1 MKLFSTLFV
10 VTLMSLVSHGQIV
23 INEYCAANNS
33 LTDSYGKTPDWIEL
47 HNSGAGS
54 VDLTGYFLS
63 DKAGNPLKY
72 AIPSVTVN
80 AGQKVMFYCT
90 RRNTTVGTEY
100 HTNFKL
106 RQAYNPEKIIL
117 SDATGTIIDS
127 LTLQPCQYGH
137 SRGRETDGSATW
149 KLFSAPTPNAVNSGA
164 IEEYTAKPAMDQP
177 AGGYTGSVNVTITS
191 TDATATVRYTTDG
204 STPTATSAI
213 ASGPIA
219 ISSTTVLRARGFSS
233 TPGVPVS
240 FVETNTYFID
250 ESHTVK
256 VVSIA
261 GDEVTEFIEDTH
273 WDAFSDNFDCTIEYF
288 ESNLTQIDEG
298 TGITNKHGNDSWAYD
313 QRGIDIVLED
323 EYGYNNALHDYIF
336 REKTSRNE
344 FQKLIVKAA
353 ANDNYPFEPGGCHMR
368 DAYVHSLS
376 QKGKLLMDERSYE
389 PCILYVNGT
398 YWGVYELR
406 EKVDDHDFTGHYYQ
420 QGQYDLQFLKTWG
433 GTWAEYDA
441 GGTAISDWDTFKA
454 WVAANDM
461 TIPANWNTM
470 KSQYKW
476 QSLVD
481 YMVLNSVIVSAD
493 WLNWN
498 TAWWRGMDPL
508 GQKKKWRY
516 ALWDNDAA
524 FGHYINYTG
533 VPDQGAT
540 ADPCNPE
547 ALSDPGGQG
556 HVPILNKL
564 MENDTFQQYYVSRYI
579 DLFNSV
585 FNCDTMIA
593 HLDSLIALI
602 DPEMDRQFT
611 RWGGS
616 RAGWEANVQAW
627 RNWITTRCTELEQGM
642 IDCYE
647 LSGPFN
653 LTYDVQPAGAGS
665 IKVNSLWLP
674 SYIFSGNYY
683 GGIDIILQAQ
693 ANPGYQFAYWE
704 FGSHVPTPSIDSAG
718 VRFQATGPDDIIA
731 HFAEDGT
738 TPVIPSTFEGFHVP
752 NAFSPDNNGL
762 HDQLEYF
769 VGYDIAKFKL
779 SIYNRWGQLLFESE
793 QAGLFW
799 DGQFKGQPCPNGVY
813 TYILGME
820 KTDGTEE
827 IRGGN
832 ITLVR

>member
-1 MKLFSTLFV
+1 MKLIATLFP
-10 VTLMSLVSHGQIV
+10 LLVLNFGVCSQVV

-33 LTDSYGKTPDWIEL
+33 YADAFGTTPDWIEL
-47 HNSGAGS
+47 HNSGGGA
-54 VDLTGYFLS
+54 VDLTGYYLS

-72 AIPSVTVN
+72 TLPSVTIN
-80 AGQKVMFYCT
+80 SGQKLMYYCT
-90 RRNTTVGTEY
+90 RRNTTIGGEY

-106 RQAYNPEKIIL
+106 RQAYNAEKIVL

-127 LTLQPCQYGH
+127 LTIMPCQYGH
-137 SRGRETDGSATW
+137 SRGRETDGAVDW
-149 KLFSAPTPNAVNSGA
+149 KLFSTPTPNATNSGF
-164 IEEYTAKPAMDQP
+164 IEEYTATPVMDQP
-177 AGGYTGSVNVTITS
+177 SGGYAGSVNVNITS
-191 TDATATVRYTTDG
+191 TDASATVRYTTDG
-204 STPTATSAI
+204 STPTATSTI
-213 ASGPIA
+213 AAGPIA
-219 ISSTTVLRARGFSS
+219 ISITTVLRARGFSS
-233 TPGVPVS
+233 SPGVPVS

-250 ESHTVK
+250 EAHTVK

-261 GDEVTEFIEDTH
+261 GDDVTGFIEDTD
-273 WDAFSDNFDCTIEYF
+273 WGAFSDDFDCTIEYF
-288 ESNLTQIDEG
+288 ESNLTLIDEG
-298 TGITNKHGNDSWAYD
+298 SGITNKHGNDSWAYD
-313 QRGIDIVLED
+313 QRGIDFVMED
-323 EYGYNNALHDYIF
+323 EYGYNNGIHDQIF
-336 REKTSRNE
+336 REKTSRDE
-344 FQKLIVKAA
+344 YQKLIIKAA

-368 DAYVHSLS
+368 DAYVHTLS
-376 QKGKLLMDERSYE
+376 QKGNLLMDERSYE
-389 PCILYVNGT
+389 PCILYVNGA

-406 EKVDDHDFTGHYYQ
+406 EKVDDHDFTNHYYQ

-441 GGTAISDWDTFKA
+441 GGTAQADWNTFKA
-454 WVAANDM
+454 WVNANDM

-481 YMVLNSVIVSAD
+481 YMVLNSVVVTAD

-533 VPDQGAT
+533 VPDQGPT

-579 DLFNSV
+579 DLFNDI
-585 FNCDTMIA
+585 FNCDAMIS

-602 DPEMDRQFT
+602 DPEMDKQFA
-611 RWGGS
+611 RWGGN
-616 RAGWEANVQAW
+616 RTTWEANVQSW
-627 RNWITTRCTELEQGM
+627 RDWITTRCTELEQGM

-647 LSGPFN
+647 LTGPFAM
-653 LTYDVQPAGAGS
+653 TYDVQPAGAGT
-665 IKVNSLWLP
+665 IKANSLWLP
-674 SYIFSGNYY
+674 TYIFSGDYF

-693 ANPGYQFAYWE
+693 ANTGYQFAYWE
-704 FGSHVPTPSIDSAG
+704 FGAHVPTPSIDSAG
-718 VRFQATGPDDIIA
+718 IRFQATGPDNIIA
-731 HFAEDGT
+731 HFAEVGT

-752 NAFSPDNNGL
+752 NAFSPDDNGL
-762 HDQLEYF
+762 HDQLEFF
-769 VGYDIAKFKL
+769 VGYDISKFKL
-779 SIYNRWGQLLFESE
+779 SIYNRWGQLLFQSE
-793 QAGLFW
+793 QAGAFW
-799 DGQFKGQPCPNGVY
+799 DGQFKGQPSPNGVY